1 MVSFRFLVFIEY
13 LPSLSGVRRHLS
25 GPRSV
30 GCLCFIDNCQPRF
43 SVLRQPGQ
51 IRAFFRYRGGLS
63 RKAYLRRRAVVTR
76 SWHPNHQR
84 FRLPDCLS
92 RAGVRQPVRPRN
104 RYRHLLR
111 SNDVAFDFSVSLD
124 HSLTSQS
131 VRSQQVPPSN
141 CQIIVQPKPAP
152 PVSGFFHAHN
162 RQ

>member
-1 MVSFRFLVFIEY
+1 MPYRRDNCRNGQLPLLGFHRGFTEY
-13 LPSLSGVRRHLS
+13 VR
-25 GPRSV
+25 GPASPLRTPASV
-30 GCLCFIDNCQPRF
+30 GCLCFIDNCQPKF

-51 IRAFFRYRGGLS
+51 IRAFFRYRWGLS
-63 RKAYLRRRAVVTR
+63 RKAYLRRRAVMTR

-84 FRLPDCLS
+84 FRLPDCPS

-131 VRSQQVPPSN
+131 VRSLQVPPN
-141 CQIIVQPKPAP
+141 HQIIV
-152 PVSGFFHAHN
+152 
-162 RQ
+162 